1 MTPLVSIIIPTFDR
15 PHFLKEAIEA
25 ALAQTHPNI
34 EVLVFDNGTLDETLA
49 VVEEIARRDSR
60 LIFRR
65 HERNIGMSANF
76 NALAAAARG
85 EFLVAIG
92 DDDRLLPD
100 FVIRL
105 VAEMTPEVN
114 VVFCNHYLI
123 DAGGR
128 RLEDDSR
135 AYNRQYG
142 REMLPAGIL
151 ALPEAAVWRQSVAM
165 SASLLRTSDM
175 QQLRFREDLNTPDA
189 EFFIRLASLGAR
201 FVFVPEY
208 LMEYRV
214 HLGAVTVGGLWSEQL
229 VECLTPMAVR
239 PEVERYKR
247 QFLSPMVV
255 NAVSRCLQQGDME
268 RAKKFLGN
276 KYYPRRR
283 QANGASVYSAALD
296 EDHGFRQTVGSLLQN
311 FCANLPPSVGA
322 PIYRTIRKMGGASF
336 ARKHVH

>member
-15 PHFLKEAIEA
+15 PRFLKEAIEA

-49 VVEEIARRDSR
+49 VVEEIARLDSR

-100 FVIRL
+100 FVARL

-128 RLEDDSR
+128 RLEEDSR
-135 AYNRQYG
+135 AYNR
-142 REMLPAGIL
+142 P
-151 ALPEAAVWRQSVAM
+151 V
-165 SASLLRTSDM
+165 
-175 QQLRFREDLNTPDA
+175 PDA
-189 EFFIRLASLGAR
+189 KCSQP
-201 FVFVPEY
+201 VFWPCPK
-208 LMEYRV
+208 RPS
-214 HLGAVTVGGLWSEQL
+214 GGNQ
-229 VECLTPMAVR
+229 
-239 PEVERYKR
+239 
-247 QFLSPMVV
+247 
-255 NAVSRCLQQGDME
+255 SRCRL
-268 RAKKFLGN
+268 RSCAPPICNSCVFAK
-276 KYYPRRR
+276 
-283 QANGASVYSAALD
+283 
-296 EDHGFRQTVGSLLQN
+296 
-311 FCANLPPSVGA
+311 
-322 PIYRTIRKMGGASF
+322 I
-336 ARKHVH
+336 